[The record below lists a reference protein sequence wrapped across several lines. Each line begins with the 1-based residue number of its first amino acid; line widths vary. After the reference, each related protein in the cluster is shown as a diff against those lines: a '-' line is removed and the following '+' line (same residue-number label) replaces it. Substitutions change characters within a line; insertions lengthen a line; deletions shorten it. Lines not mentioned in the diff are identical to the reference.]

1 MLPKPSS
8 RKHRLAS
15 DSELQIIT
23 FLNLMVILIPF
34 LLMTTVFA
42 RMAAIEL
49 TPPAVSASQPAKP
62 DVPDKSPVSG
72 FRLTVVILDDE
83 INVLNGEATLGVFRK
98 DPAGRYDLS
107 GLTPLL
113 ESLKRKN
120 PGINDA
126 SILSR
131 PNVPYMIV
139 VEVIDAVRGQ
149 FPGISLNEL

>member
-15 DSELQIIT
+15 EKELQIIT

-42 RMAAIEL
+42 KMAVIEL
-49 TPPAVSASQPAKP
+49 TPPAASTQKSAPP
-62 DVPDKSPVSG
+62 PIDKRDQSAG
-72 FRLTVVILDDE
+72 LKLTLALLDNE
-83 INVLNGEATLGVFRK
+83 INVLNGETTVGVFKK
-98 DPAGRYDLS
+98 DKGGTYDLS
-107 GLTPLL
+107 ALPLL
-113 ESLKRKN
+113 LSKLKQRYPDEN
-120 PGINDA
+120 NA
-126 SILSR
+126 VILSR
-131 PNVPYMIV
+131 PGIPYMTV